1 MLNIEIVP
9 CLSDNYSY
17 IIHDHASG
25 LIGVVDPSEFEPID
39 KIISKKY
46 KKLDYILNTHHHF
59 DHIGGNI
66 LLKRKYNSKIVCSKL
81 DKQRIPESELFFYE
95 NDKFIFG
102 EITFQIISVPGHTEG
117 HIAFFSLNEKVI
129 FTGDALFSMGCGRVF
144 EGTQKQMFESL
155 NKIKI
160 LPKETKIYC
169 GHEYTKRNL
178 EFCIKNDPNNKDLE
192 KKLIWVNDRLRKGLA
207 TLPVSLE
214 EEISTNIF
222 LRCNNI
228 DIKNSLKMPNTSDEL
243 IFKKLRDLKDEF

>member
-1 MLNIEIVP
+1 
-9 CLSDNYSY
+9 
-17 IIHDHASG
+17 
-25 LIGVVDPSEFEPID
+25 
-39 KIISKKY
+39 
-46 KKLDYILNTHHHF
+46 
-59 DHIGGNI
+59 
-66 LLKRKYNSKIVCSKL
+66 
-81 DKQRIPESELFFYE
+81 
-95 NDKFIFG
+95 
-102 EITFQIISVPGHTEG
+102 
-117 HIAFFSLNEKVI
+117 
-129 FTGDALFSMGCGRVF
+129 MGCGRVF

>member
-17 IIHDHASG
+17 IIHDDVSG
-25 LIGVVDPSEFEPID
+25 LIGVVDPSEFGTID

-59 DHIGGNI
+59 DHIGGN
-66 LLKRKYNSKIVCSKL
+66 LQLKRKYNSKIVCSKL
-81 DKQRIPESELFFYE
+81 DKERIPQSELLFDE

-102 EITFQIISVPGHTEG
+102 EITFKIISVPGHTKG
-117 HIAFFSLNEKVI
+117 HIAFFSLKEKVI
-129 FTGDALFSMGCGRVF
+129 FTGDALFSMGCGRIF
-144 EGTQKQMFESL
+144 EGNPKQMFESL

-169 GHEYTKRNL
+169 GHEYTKKNL
-178 EFCIKNDPNNKDLE
+178 EFCIKNDPSNKVLD
-192 KKLIWVNDRLRKGLA
+192 KKLIWVNDKLEKGLA
-207 TLPVSLE
+207 TIPVSLE
-214 EEISTNIF
+214 EEICTNIF
-222 LRCNNI
+222 FRCNNI
-228 DIKNSLKMPNTSDEL
+228 DVKNNLKMPNTTDEL